1 MASLRTNLNPF
12 MEKVVMYLQQC
23 PDVAA
28 AYLFG
33 SYARGT
39 ERQGSDIDIAVLF
52 YNLKDKLVRFDRRL
66 EMIMDLEGIVVGRKV
81 DVVDIEEAPLL
92 LQHYI
97 LKEGILLVD
106 KEPRYRIS
114 FEVKSRRSYFDLRPL
129 LVKRGQR
136 IIERVLGGILSD

>member
-1 MASLRTNLNPF
+1 MASPRTNLKPF
-12 MEKVVMYLQQC
+12 MGKVVMYLQQC

-52 YNLKDKLVRFDRRL
+52 YNLEEKLVRFDRRL
-66 EMIMDLEGIVVGRKV
+66 EMIMDLERIVGKKV
-81 DVVDIEEAPLL
+81 DLVDIEEAPVLL
-92 LQHYI
+92 RHHI

-114 FEVKSRRSYFDLRPL
+114 FEVKSRRTYFDLRPL
-129 LVKRGQR
+129 LIDRGQQM
-136 IIERVLGGILSD
+136 IARVLGGNN